1 MVSLDKMDRL
11 AVQALSIGRNPFNA
25 AHAKVP
31 KEIQR
36 VVCLDA
42 LVHPI
47 HDVRI
52 HLFRSRERS
61 IAVAN
66 DIEVPEVKVGREP
79 SINHVVIME

>member
-1 MVSLDKMDRL
+1 VIRLAVGQVETVGVAALNKMNRL
-11 AVQALSIGRNPFNA
+11 AVQTLSIGRNPFNA

-42 LVHPI
+42 LIHPI
-47 HDVRI
+47 RDARI
-52 HLFRSRERS
+52 HLFRGREWS

-66 DIEVPEVKVGREP
+66 DIEVPEV
-79 SINHVVIME
+79 

>member
-1 MVSLDKMDRL
+1 MVALNEMDRL

-42 LVHPI
+42 LVHTI
-47 HDVRI
+47 RDARI
-52 HLFRSRERS
+52 HLFRGRERS
-61 IAVAN
+61 IAVTN
-66 DIEVPEVKVGREP
+66 DIEVP
-79 SINHVVIME
+79 